1 MEIGKHCS
9 LFSYRLV
16 FILYVLSSL
25 CMISHFILF
34 LYYIDVTHNFYF
46 YFLDP
51 YASHYQQQLCSS
63 HCSMHSYNNQAIPP
77 PPPPLAP
84 QQNPYYH
91 HYAQPCTLH
100 SQSNYVTPP
109 VLPPLAAPLNNCF
122 QQQQHL
128 PHSKSLDQYEVANKM
143 HSNGVNHRLSLDSH
157 NYKSTSPH
165 NLSPSQLQQ
174 QHMQVNQSFD
184 FIDAAYNHHPYNQPN
199 VRAPLPFN
207 LSSNLGSHFSGAHEN
222 SNAGYYEQHNHHQ
235 QQQMRN
241 ENYYQQP
248 IMQLH
253 NPTPVSDFCQQHSPS
268 HIDMKAP
275 QTELKLRSSLKKS
288 THSTSDS
295 LDMEHELNELR
306 ALKREKSSTPASTSS
321 EMNVKT
327 RDGIGNYQTWD
338 YVFQNLEKDME
349 KKKSITADEKIAAEL
364 ESLKITANG
373 HGPPKDRERHSKSNN
388 NNNIKA
394 STSHSQSSHSHNNVS
409 SQTKMRTKSVSV
421 STSTDLPPLQSSHEH
436 KRTSSV
442 SNENNHKIQMKK
454 PPELIVN
461 EEVEWSCSFCTFLNP
476 NTKKICEMCSKSKDF
491 FFSNAGKSSA
501 ATCV

>member
-1 MEIGKHCS
+1 MFQVILNSSSHD
-9 LFSYRLV
+9 F
-16 FILYVLSSL
+16 FIY
-25 CMISHFILF
+25 F
-34 LYYIDVTHNFYF
+34 L
-46 YFLDP
+46 FLDP

-91 HYAQPCTLH
+91 YAQPCTLH
-100 SQSNYVTPP
+100 SSQNNYIPP
-109 VLPPLAAPLNNCF
+109 PPASASSSSVAPLISNNCF
-122 QQQQHL
+122 QQQQQNHL
-128 PHSKSLDQYEVANKM
+128 PHSKSLDQYDAANKM

-165 NLSPSQLQQ
+165 NLSPSQHQH

-207 LSSNLGSHFSGAHEN
+207 LSSNLGSHFSTSASGHHEQN
-222 SNAGYYEQHNHHQ
+222 NAGYYTSVNDHQHHHQQ

-248 IMQLH
+248 IMQL
-253 NPTPVSDFCQQHSPS
+253 PTPVNDFCQQHSPS
-268 HIDMKAP
+268 HNDMNMKP

-321 EMNVKT
+321 EMKT

-364 ESLKITANG
+364 ESLKVTANG
-373 HGPPKDRERHSKSNN
+373 HGPPKDRGDRHSKSNN
-388 NNNIKA
+388 NGKA
-394 STSHSQSSHSHNNVS
+394 SSSHSHNNVS

-442 SNENNHKIQMKK
+442 STENNHKIQMKK
-454 PPELIVN
+454 PPELIVG
-461 EEVEWSCSFCTFLNP
+461 EDEWSCRFCTFLNP

-491 FFSNAGKSSA
+491 FFSDAGKSSS

>member
-1 MEIGKHCS
+1 MS
-9 LFSYRLV
+9 LMI
-16 FILYVLSSL
+16 FI
-25 CMISHFILF
+25 FI
-34 LYYIDVTHNFYF
+34 
-46 YFLDP
+46 LDP

-91 HYAQPCTLH
+91 YAQPCTLH
-100 SQSNYVTPP
+100 SQNAYATPLMPPPP
-109 VLPPLAAPLNNCF
+109 VSSANSCF
-122 QQQQHL
+122 QQQHL
-128 PHSKSLDQYEVANKM
+128 PHSKSLDQYDAANKM
-143 HSNGVNHRLSLDSH
+143 HSNGVNNHRLSLDSH

-165 NLSPSQLQQ
+165 NLSPSSSSQM

-184 FIDAAYNHHPYNQPN
+184 FIDAAYHHPYNQPN

-207 LSSNLGSHFSGAHEN
+207 LSSNLGSHFSSSHEN
-222 SNAGYYEQHNHHQ
+222 STANAGYYTSANDQHNHHQ

-248 IMQLH
+248 QPIMQL
-253 NPTPVSDFCQQHSPS
+253 PTPVSDFCQQHSPS
-268 HIDMKAP
+268 HIDMKQP
-275 QTELKLRSSLKKS
+275 QPELKLRSSLKKS

-295 LDMEHELNELR
+295 FDMEHELNELR

-321 EMNVKT
+321 EMKT
-327 RDGIGNYQTWD
+327 RDGIGNYQAWD

-349 KKKSITADEKIAAEL
+349 KKKTADEKIAAEL

-373 HGPPKDRERHSKSNN
+373 HGPPKDRDRHSKSNN
-388 NNNIKA
+388 NVKA
-394 STSHSQSSHSHNNVS
+394 STSHVSSSHSHNNVS
-409 SQTKMRTKSVSV
+409 SQTKLRTKSVSV
-421 STSTDLPPLQSSHEH
+421 STSTDMPPLLLQSTHEH

-442 SNENNHKIQMKK
+442 TNESNHKIQMKK
-454 PPELIVN
+454 PPELVVGEN
-461 EEVEWSCSFCTFLNP
+461 EWSCRFCTFLNA
-476 NTKKICEMCSKSKDF
+476 NSKKICEMCSKSKDF
-491 FFSNAGKSSA
+491 FSDAGKSSA